1 MIGLFLAPE
10 SGASQSLNGAKGL
23 FYGGGFGQLGKQAVG
38 AFSVLAFSFIV
49 SLILAYIL
57 KFTVGLRATEEEEF
71 QGLDESEHAETAY
84 DFAAA
89 TSVGGTARDV
99 VKEA

>member
-1 MIGLFLAPE
+1 M
-10 SGASQSLNGAKGL
+10 
-23 FYGGGFGQLGKQAVG
+23 
-38 AFSVLAFSFIV
+38 AFSFIV

-57 KFTVGLRATEEEEF
+57 KFTIGLKATDEEEF
-71 QGLDESEHAETAY
+71 AGLDESEHAESAY

-89 TSVGGTARDV
+89 TAVGGTARDV